1 MPRVDA
7 SVFHSLEQVFQQ
19 SIMVFHIPGHVLQ
32 NAAELEGLMSDIAL
46 CALLGVRPVLV
57 PSLAQRVLARLGH
70 EVSTSSQELEALC
83 GIAAASLDD
92 VTRFM
97 KQEAGMLCAEEGSE
111 HTDKPQGTA
120 NGDSVPCSWMADE
133 PTAADAIELAVP
145 GDAATL
151 SDAVQLGRQRC
162 KEAGASPA
170 SLLVELAAEHR
181 EPQEAWP
188 LEILAST
195 DAALCLRHVA
205 CGALTIDG
213 AGCVLEDSEAQS
225 IEIGTRGAD
234 AVRRCRV
241 QGGRVALA
249 AQGPVRLER
258 LEVVDSVIGV
268 SINGNF
274 AVEVHR
280 CCFTRCSA
288 AAIVSHVDL
297 PADKEAEIR
306 PVLKMSD
313 NLLEHCSRDLE
324 VRVQLPCAESLIF
337 DRLPLAAGSYEVPRP
352 SKLSWEVQVSDLG
365 VVSWRCAPV
374 AAPGPRRR
382 KRKEKEMDVAE
393 AAESDDTTRRKFT
406 DDEAWACKILGLRK
420 NAAASPREV
429 RAAYRKKAREVHPDK
444 QTEPMFGPS
453 FLDVQDVC
461 LRVAAKPTGNFIT
474 RKSTSVFASSQL
486 LSTAPRK
493 ATGWESSPLLGR
505 VIEID
510 TAQIHRRLQ
519 EDDIV
524 CILPVGAGS
533 LLGTGSQ
540 LRYVPSEELA
550 AQVAKELKATKL
562 IFFTRGQR
570 LLDTARGNVIPTMQL
585 GEADRLLEYAKTS
598 SSFVEKEESREV
610 IFYLELL
617 LQALRSGT
625 RRAHLIDPR
634 RGALLQELYTT
645 DGSGTMISLDLYDG
659 IRLARSGD
667 VSGIFE
673 LIEPLVRRGLL
684 RRRNTYEV
692 ERACNNQEMF
702 VWKRDDKFVGCA
714 SLQQFSDAPGKAE
727 LGCFVI
733 SPLCRGKGHG
743 AVLLSYIEQVARLL
757 GVQQL
762 FLLTTQTMQWFVER
776 GFQNAPVEELPPGKR
791 EGYDLGRSSKVFI
804 KNISD
809 LPSELQQRFTFVE
822 VDTLD

>member
-1 MPRVDA
+1 
-7 SVFHSLEQVFQQ
+7 
-19 SIMVFHIPGHVLQ
+19 
-32 NAAELEGLMSDIAL
+32 
-46 CALLGVRPVLV
+46 
-57 PSLAQRVLARLGH
+57 
-70 EVSTSSQELEALC
+70 
-83 GIAAASLDD
+83 
-92 VTRFM
+92 
-97 KQEAGMLCAEEGSE
+97 
-111 HTDKPQGTA
+111 
-120 NGDSVPCSWMADE
+120 MADE
-133 PTAADAIELAVP
+133 PNAADAIELSVP
-145 GDAATL
+145 GDATTL
-151 SDAVQLGRQRC
+151 SDAIRLGRQRC
-162 KEAGASPA
+162 KAGA
-170 SLLVELAAEHR
+170 SLLVKLAAEHR

-188 LEILAST
+188 LEIVLQEGDCLGRLSVTGATNSPARLGDVQLAST
-195 DAALCLRHVA
+195 DAALCMRHVV
-205 CGALTIDG
+205 CGSLTIDG
-213 AGCVLEDSEAQS
+213 VGCVLEDCEAQS

-249 AQGPVRLER
+249 AQGPVRLEG

-297 PADKEAEIR
+297 PADKEAEVR

-313 NLLEHCSRDLE
+313 NLLEDCTRNLE

-337 DRLPLAAGSYEVPRP
+337 DRLPLAAGSYEVPRR
-352 SKLSWEVQVSDLG
+352 SKSSWEVQVSDLG

-374 AAPGPRRR
+374 AEPGPRRR
-382 KRKEKEMDVAE
+382 RRKEKERNAAE

-406 DDEAWACKILGLRK
+406 DDEAWACKILGLRR
-420 NAAASPREV
+420 NAAATPREV

-444 QTEPMFGPS
+444 QAEPMVGPS
-453 FLDVQDVC
+453 FLDVSAASQALLAGFIPAPAPLKRRRSSTREHGRKIVQDVC

-493 ATGWESSPLLGR
+493 ATGSESSPLLGR

-524 CILPVGAGS
+524 CVLPVGAGS

-570 LLDTARGNVIPTMQL
+570 LMDTARGHVIPTMQL

-598 SSFVEKEESREV
+598 SSFMEKEESREV

-667 VSGIFE
+667 VSGILE

-743 AVLLSYIEQVARLL
+743 AVLLSYVEQVARLL

>member
-1 MPRVDA
+1 
-7 SVFHSLEQVFQQ
+7 
-19 SIMVFHIPGHVLQ
+19 MVFHIPGHVLQ

-57 PSLAQRVLARLGH
+57 PSLTQRVLARLGH
-70 EVSTSSQELEALC
+70 EVSTSSQELQALC
-83 GIAAASLDD
+83 GIAEASLDD

-97 KQEAGMLCAEEGSE
+97 KQEAGMLCAE
-111 HTDKPQGTA
+111 
-120 NGDSVPCSWMADE
+120 
-133 PTAADAIELAVP
+133 
-145 GDAATL
+145 
-151 SDAVQLGRQRC
+151 
-162 KEAGASPA
+162 
-170 SLLVELAAEHR
+170 
-181 EPQEAWP
+181 
-188 LEILAST
+188 
-195 DAALCLRHVA
+195 
-205 CGALTIDG
+205 
-213 AGCVLEDSEAQS
+213 
-225 IEIGTRGAD
+225 
-234 AVRRCRV
+234 
-241 QGGRVALA
+241 
-249 AQGPVRLER
+249 
-258 LEVVDSVIGV
+258 
-268 SINGNF
+268 
-274 AVEVHR
+274 
-280 CCFTRCSA
+280 
-288 AAIVSHVDL
+288 
-297 PADKEAEIR
+297 
-306 PVLKMSD
+306 
-313 NLLEHCSRDLE
+313 
-324 VRVQLPCAESLIF
+324 
-337 DRLPLAAGSYEVPRP
+337 
-352 SKLSWEVQVSDLG
+352 
-365 VVSWRCAPV
+365 
-374 AAPGPRRR
+374 
-382 KRKEKEMDVAE
+382 
-393 AAESDDTTRRKFT
+393 
-406 DDEAWACKILGLRK
+406 
-420 NAAASPREV
+420 
-429 RAAYRKKAREVHPDK
+429 
-444 QTEPMFGPS
+444 
-453 FLDVQDVC
+453 VQDVC

-493 ATGWESSPLLGR
+493 ATGSESSPLLGR

-524 CILPVGAGS
+524 CVLPVGAGS

-570 LLDTARGNVIPTMQL
+570 LMDTARGHVIPTMQL

-598 SSFVEKEESREV
+598 SSFMEKEESREV

-667 VSGIFE
+667 VSGILE

-743 AVLLSYIEQVARLL
+743 AVLLSYVEQVARLL

>member
-1 MPRVDA
+1 
-7 SVFHSLEQVFQQ
+7 
-19 SIMVFHIPGHVLQ
+19 MVFHIPGHVLQ

-97 KQEAGMLCAEEGSE
+97 KQEAGMLCAE
-111 HTDKPQGTA
+111 
-120 NGDSVPCSWMADE
+120 
-133 PTAADAIELAVP
+133 
-145 GDAATL
+145 
-151 SDAVQLGRQRC
+151 
-162 KEAGASPA
+162 
-170 SLLVELAAEHR
+170 
-181 EPQEAWP
+181 
-188 LEILAST
+188 
-195 DAALCLRHVA
+195 
-205 CGALTIDG
+205 
-213 AGCVLEDSEAQS
+213 
-225 IEIGTRGAD
+225 
-234 AVRRCRV
+234 
-241 QGGRVALA
+241 
-249 AQGPVRLER
+249 
-258 LEVVDSVIGV
+258 
-268 SINGNF
+268 
-274 AVEVHR
+274 
-280 CCFTRCSA
+280 
-288 AAIVSHVDL
+288 
-297 PADKEAEIR
+297 
-306 PVLKMSD
+306 
-313 NLLEHCSRDLE
+313 
-324 VRVQLPCAESLIF
+324 
-337 DRLPLAAGSYEVPRP
+337 
-352 SKLSWEVQVSDLG
+352 
-365 VVSWRCAPV
+365 
-374 AAPGPRRR
+374 
-382 KRKEKEMDVAE
+382 
-393 AAESDDTTRRKFT
+393 
-406 DDEAWACKILGLRK
+406 
-420 NAAASPREV
+420 
-429 RAAYRKKAREVHPDK
+429 
-444 QTEPMFGPS
+444 
-453 FLDVQDVC
+453 VQDVC

-822 VDTLD
+822 VRELGEISCADLSPVRLPKMSCQLSVIAVVLMMYFAGAIEGETGNPCFNRINWCSRWAVDGWCQRNPRLSRALLRHRQQPQLERRSRDRTTHDFQAAATMWSICGGGPERPGRKDVTQVCSGQCRRLLQCL